1 VGEAGVDADEQR
13 RMGDRRDGLGQRVW
27 PARLT
32 MRGSAAAMRAA
43 ASASAGPPRI
53 TGTRPVAAISCGA
66 RACQASSNQCFWG
79 RVVKGAST
87 A

>member
-1 VGEAGVDADEQR
+1 VGEAGIHADEQR
-13 RMGDRRDGLGQRVW
+13 CMGDRRDGLGQAGLAGQIDDARVG
-27 PARLT
+27 
-32 MRGSAAAMRAA
+32 RGDAA